1 MCGRASSRIASSKK
15 ATSSPGL
22 GRTEVRWLDSGEIAR
37 DVESAAVFWFRNGK
51 IVRWQP
57 FGTYDAALKAV
68 GLAV

>member
-1 MCGRASSRIASSKK
+1 
-15 ATSSPGL
+15 
-22 GRTEVRWLDSGEIAR
+22 VRWLDSGEIAR